1 MKAELFNRLKYQ
13 LELHEGRK
21 NKPYKDTVG
30 KITIGIGRN
39 LSDVGVSNVEIDAML
54 LNDVIRVEKDLDMY
68 LNWWKDKPDNVKLVL
83 LDMCFNLGISG
94 LLKFKNTLDH
104 IKNSQYNESA
114 EEMLKSKWAAQV
126 GKRAVTLS
134 NMLKNG

>member
-39 LSDVGVSNVEIDAML
+39 LSDVGVSNVEIDNML
-54 LNDVIRVEKDLDMY
+54 LNDVIRVEKDLDLY
-68 LNWWKDKPDNVKLVL
+68 LNWWNDKPDNVKLVL
-83 LDMCFNLGISG
+83 CDMAFNIGISG
-94 LLKFKNTLDH
+94 LLKFKNTLDL
-104 IKNSQYNESA
+104 IKNSQYQEAA
-114 EEMLKSKWAAQV
+114 EEMLKSKWASQV
-126 GKRAVTLS
+126 GKRAITLS
-134 NMLKNG
+134 NMLKN